1 MKKSKPRNTLAK
13 EIRQR
18 LKGGDDHSVNDALTI
33 AQFGRL
39 LTPAELLFTNYFAF
53 KAASKV
59 DVVDSW
65 RAREWKLP
73 DGSVRKMSWREANEL
88 NANLQADILCK
99 KFVAAVEVFD
109 FQKIHEFAE
118 AVRFFKTNGHTHNAE
133 PERAFLLWLKSV
145 YHREF
150 AKGLLLDIHTLAQ
163 MVAHMKTHKNVLSP
177 AKMLKVETP
186 ADGFS
191 ALRRKCREVDF
202 PLAPS
207 KRKPARPVKSK

>member
-53 KAASKV
+53 KAASKA
-59 DVVDSW
+59 DVSDSW
-65 RAREWKLP
+65 NSREWSFTGRRWTTSAREGTL
-73 DGSVRKMSWREANEL
+73 RKMTWREANEL
-88 NANLQADILCK
+88 NAKLEADILGK
-99 KFVAAVEVFD
+99 EFIAALEACD
-109 FQKIHEFAE
+109 FQKIQEFAN
-118 AVRFFKTNGHTHNAE
+118 AVRIFQTNGSPPKAD

-150 AKGLLLDIHTLAQ
+150 AKGLLLDIH
-163 MVAHMKTHKNVLSP
+163 
-177 AKMLKVETP
+177 
-186 ADGFS
+186 
-191 ALRRKCREVDF
+191 
-202 PLAPS
+202 
-207 KRKPARPVKSK
+207 